1 MPLTLTDSQSGK
13 PVKPLHRPT
22 PAYERTEDGGKA
34 LVAVLAP
41 VPPTWVLFP
50 ITLDTSFRNDEPITA
65 AAPLADGDV
74 LVLGQK
80 SFAVAASTAEAA
92 ADTPDAA
99 PASTTCTVT
108 VRFRNAEIACSTAI
122 KSALIGTD
130 PSCGIVLAADTALAG
145 HHAFLAV
152 YEHRWHLFA
161 LTEAGFTRFGSD
173 TPALAA
179 PLVRGESVWLG
190 DVELTL
196 DYEELDPLDFGYQD
210 EAPADS
216 GSDPL
221 DAYGFG
227 AEDTEH
233 PAATLHPTPAPNK
246 SQWTTTSV
254 HAARDNQ
261 FQVRALALCAWL
273 QDEHVKAK
281 PLGRPTP
288 VRGRALDARP
298 TGTEGDVDDLERF
311 ATRLKPNT
319 WDPNALFDVAAYLW
333 AVNLAD
339 NARWVLKELYRQ
351 NPNDPVV
358 AESLAVVARS
368 QAADAGRS
376 NDARLADIKRAFKYA
391 SVAAKL
397 RPQDIHLVE
406 LVRAIGSEQTLLE
419 MAQGGASP
427 RRRDDRP

>member
-1 MPLTLTDSQSGK
+1 MPLTLTDTASGK
-13 PVKPLHRPT
+13 SVKPITRPT

-50 ITLDTSFRNDEPITA
+50 ITIGFSLRNDEPVSTA
-65 AAPLADGDV
+65 TGLEAGDA

-80 SFAVAASTAEAA
+80 SFAVAACTAEVA
-92 ADTPDAA
+92 ADAPDAA
-99 PASTTCTVT
+99 PAAATCTVT

-122 KSALIGTD
+122 KSALMGTD
-130 PSCGIVLAADTALAG
+130 PSCEIVLPADTGLAG

-152 YEHRWHLFA
+152 VEHRWHLFA

-173 TPALAA
+173 APTLAA

-196 DYEELDPLDFGYQD
+196 DYDELDPLDFGYQD
-210 EAPADS
+210 EAADS
-216 GSDPL
+216 GGDPL
-221 DAYGFG
+221 DVYGFG
-227 AEDTEH
+227 AEETDQ
-233 PAATLHPTPAPNK
+233 PAAAQHPTPAPSR

-281 PLGRPTP
+281 PLARPTP
-288 VRGRALDARP
+288 VRGRALDAQP
-298 TGTEGDVDDLERF
+298 SGSDGDVDDLERF

-376 NDARLADIKRAFKYA
+376 NDSRLADIKRAFKYA

-397 RPQDIHLVE
+397 RPQDIHLLE

-419 MAQGGASP
+419 MSQGGPSV